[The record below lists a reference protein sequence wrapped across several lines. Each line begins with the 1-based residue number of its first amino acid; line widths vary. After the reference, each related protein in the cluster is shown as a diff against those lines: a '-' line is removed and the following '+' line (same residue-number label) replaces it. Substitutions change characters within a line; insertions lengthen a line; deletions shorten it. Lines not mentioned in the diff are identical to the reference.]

1 MKKIILLISIF
12 ITFLAC
18 QEDFLEEKPVTVLTQ
33 SFYKT
38 AEGLEALVNGSYQV
52 FRFETD
58 YNPGNFLFGSANDCE
73 VFLANQDAA
82 RLANGLYRPD
92 AWGADAS
99 TDGLHMAIMVNN
111 LVGEI
116 SGDYVEGMYPVIN
129 RCNVFLENFP
139 QLGEDDQ
146 KKVADSKGEIL
157 FIRAYC
163 YYLLTNVLG
172 DVPLILKSFEGM
184 PASFYFPKSSI
195 EDIYKIMI
203 ADLREAVELLPENT
217 PDLGRVARP
226 AAAHLLA
233 KLYLHRAQAAEWQN
247 SPETH
252 LAMLYKG
259 NVATDL
265 DSCIYYAT
273 VAIDIKKGQTTAGG
287 LAPNFGDLWAVAG
300 YVTENTNY
308 PRDLVKEIM
317 LSAQYTF
324 STEYNGR
331 YGDNHQFVHIYDQD
345 YTVLAAGVS
354 RDYQDY
360 PRPFRAIG
368 PNDWAYDM
376 FTNKDN
382 DSRFYKT
389 FIPEYSS
396 NDQGKAN
403 SGVPWDTVTAYYYNT
418 YLKDKYTDYYDGDS
432 AVAGKSKIQ
441 YEKRSLVFIENSK
454 DEPVDSL
461 WLASQPFL
469 ILARWT
475 ACSPGRDGYDAVKDI
490 DGNITGFEPGEVVDP
505 LNPVVSDVSDRDVR
519 YRITS
524 DPGLERYGCDAIWDR
539 SSLAYLSTAKWWDL
553 NRGEATRD
561 RGAGTIDIPLIR
573 LAETYLVRAEAHGR
587 KGDYNAAI
595 DDINVIRKRAAYHPG
610 EKRSEILVTM
620 EPGIFTGRMD
630 IPANEQTAPY
640 TVSTDSYEK
649 IRVTGDEWLDGTE
662 KAKKENYPPTVSNHP
677 TSDPALNR
685 FVHFIYNEKAREFLF
700 ELQITEDLHNAG
712 ILYDRVYYRD
722 YFGAPATS
730 TGTEDHPF
738 PYDQH
743 DVALGQP
750 VGAIGTGRGQFDKH
764 HTFKAWP
771 IGYLQLL
778 TDEEGNA
785 LTAADRQEYQN
796 PGY

>member
-1 MKKIILLISIF
+1 MKKIIFIISIVF
-12 ITFLAC
+12 VFLAC
-18 QEDFLEEKPVTVLTQ
+18 QEEFLEEEPVTVLTQ
-33 SFYKT
+33 NFYRT
-38 AEGLEALVNGSYQV
+38 AEGLEALVNGAYQV

-58 YNPGNFLFGSANDCE
+58 YNPGNFLFGAANDCE
-73 VFLANQDAA
+73 VFLANENET
-82 RLANGLYRPD
+82 RLGNGLYRPD
-92 AWGADAS
+92 CWGEEAS
-99 TDGLHMAIMVNN
+99 GTLPMAEMVNN
-111 LVGEI
+111 LLGEI
-116 SGDYVEGMYPVIN
+116 SGDYVEGMYPAIN

-139 QLGEDDQ
+139 QLGEEGRE
-146 KKVADSKGEIL
+146 KVADSKGEIL

-163 YYLLTNVLG
+163 YYLLTSVLG
-172 DVPLILKSFEGM
+172 DVPLILRSFEGM
-184 PASFYFPKSSI
+184 PASFYFPKSSM
-195 EDIYKIMI
+195 EDIYEVMI
-203 ADLREAVELLPENT
+203 SDLREAVELLPDE
-217 PDLGRVARP
+217 PAELGRVAKP

-233 KLYLHRAQAAEWQN
+233 KLYLHRAQAAGWQN
-247 SPETH
+247 SPEIH

-259 NVATDL
+259 NTATDL

-273 VAIDIKKGQTTAGG
+273 IAIDLNQGIAGTFKG
-287 LAPNFGDLWAVAG
+287 LAPDFGDLWEVAG
-300 YVTENTNY
+300 PVTEDVAYN
-308 PRDLVKEIM
+308 RDKVKEIL

-324 STEYNGR
+324 TTAYNGR
-331 YGDNHQFVHIYDQD
+331 YADNSQFVHIYDQD

-376 FTNKDN
+376 FTNKEN

-396 NDQGKAN
+396 NDQTAAN
-403 SGVPWDTVTAYYYNT
+403 SGVPWDNVTAYYYNT

-432 AVAGKSKIQ
+432 AVTGESKIQ
-441 YEKRSLVFIENSK
+441 YEKRSLVYIENSK

-475 ACSPGRDGYDAVKDI
+475 ACSPGRDGYDVIKDAG
-490 DGNITGFEPGEVVDP
+490 GNITGFAPGEVVDP
-505 LNPVVSDVSDRDVR
+505 SNPVVSDVSDRDVR

-524 DPGLERYGCDAIWDR
+524 DPGLERYGCDAIWNR

-553 NRGEATRD
+553 NRGEGTRD
-561 RGAGTIDIPLIR
+561 RGSGSIDIPLMR
-573 LAETYLVRAEAHGR
+573 LAETYLVRAEAYGR
-587 KGDYNAAI
+587 LNNYGAAI
-595 DDINVIRKRAAYHPG
+595 EDINVIRERAAYHPG
-610 EKRSEILVTM
+610 DKRSEILVAM
-620 EPGIFTGRMD
+620 EPGMFTGRMD
-630 IPANEQTAPY
+630 IPADEQAAPY
-640 TVSTDSYEK
+640 TVNTDSYEK
-649 IRVTGDEWLDGTE
+649 IRVTGEEWQTGTE

-685 FVHFIYNEKAREFLF
+685 FVHFIHNEKAREFLF

-722 YFGAPATS
+722 YSGAPFTS
-730 TGTEDHPF
+730 TGTDDYPF
-738 PYDQH
+738 PYDPY
-743 DVALGQP
+743 DADLGQP
-750 VGAIGTGRGQFDKH
+750 IGAIGTGRGQFDKH

-771 IGYLQLL
+771 VNYLQLL

-785 LTAADRQEYQN
+785 LTDIEREEYQN